1 MFGQSIKVTVTP
13 QDKTPVEPDLTVLSP
28 LLPVGWVG
36 RAPDDVGPDVCLA
49 AGFRPPE
56 GKLLLNTV
64 NGSVPLNISKAMV
77 SKEQKTYFY
86 AGFSD
91 QTMLSCE
98 LNASTSND
106 DNVGRCADLHPG
118 EGSQAEL
125 LPAAAELSQSG
136 VHQDCGLQHH
146 GHHQSHALLTQH
158 HGRHGHHQSPAL
170 LTQHHGHHGHHQSP
184 ALLTQHHGHHGH
196 HQSPALLTQHH
207 SLSCSSVFIHTEE
220 LRWPLRD
227 SLTCCL
233 SRTINIRHCKY
244 DPFNWLKTFHEQM

>member
-13 QDKTPVEPDLTVLSP
+13 QDPRGAGPDGPESSAACGLGGP
-28 LLPVGWVG
+28 
-36 RAPDDVGPDVCLA
+36 APDDVGPDVCLA

-106 DNVGRCADLHPG
+106 DNVGRCADLHP
-118 EGSQAEL
+118 EGARLNFYL
-125 LPAAAELSQSG
+125 L
-136 VHQDCGLQHH
+136 
-146 GHHQSHALLTQH
+146 LLN
-158 HGRHGHHQSPAL
+158 
-170 LTQHHGHHGHHQSP
+170 
-184 ALLTQHHGHHGH
+184 
-196 HQSPALLTQHH
+196 
-207 SLSCSSVFIHTEE
+207 SVRVVFTKTVAF
-220 LRWPLRD
+220 
-227 SLTCCL
+227 STMV
-233 SRTINIRHCKY
+233 TIRAML
-244 DPFNWLKTFHEQM
+244 F